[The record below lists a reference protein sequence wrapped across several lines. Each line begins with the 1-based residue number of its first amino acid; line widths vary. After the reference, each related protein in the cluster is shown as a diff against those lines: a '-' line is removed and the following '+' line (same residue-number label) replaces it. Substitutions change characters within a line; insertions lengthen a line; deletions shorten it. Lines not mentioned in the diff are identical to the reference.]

1 MAEFIFFQKGEQIA
15 ALDKSDLQGAKML
28 VEQGYK
34 KQFEE
39 VTAPD
44 GPQALARF
52 ADIKKEEEVAPF
64 AWATGALFFGLI
76 VPVLGF
82 ISWLFMR

>member
-1 MAEFIFFQKGEQIA
+1 MAEFIFFQKGKQIA

-44 GPQALARF
+44 GQQALARF

-64 AWATGALFFGLI
+64 AWATDALFFGLI